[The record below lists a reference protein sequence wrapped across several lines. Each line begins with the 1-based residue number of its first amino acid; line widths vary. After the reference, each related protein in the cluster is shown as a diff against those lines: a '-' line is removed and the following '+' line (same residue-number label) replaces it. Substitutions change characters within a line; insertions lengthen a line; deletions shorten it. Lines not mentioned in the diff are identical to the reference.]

1 MRSQKAAM
9 SDIETLQ
16 MALIGYEAE
25 RQKIEARI
33 GSNSQPVGIALK
45 RYFGPSK
52 GADHRSEAQTQD
64 ECGWSCPDC
73 RSPTKAM
80 GCGEEAVRTFGPR
93 RSSQAQAKTEQG
105 WQGRNRRNLEEKVG
119 GKEGGRGEDGTSRRQ
134 ESGGEESAG
143 KGFMEGREEGCRQ
156 AIAESRR
163 DSGPGHV
170 SGGDR
175 VASAAPL
182 A

>member
-1 MRSQKAAM
+1 M

-25 RQKIEARI
+25 RQKIEATMAEIR
-33 GSNSQPVGIALK
+33 GQLGTH
-45 RYFGPSK
+45 SK
-52 GADHRSEAQTQD
+52 GASAPAKTPTSEAKPKHRMSAAGRARIAEAQT
-64 ECGWSCPDC
+64 EE
-73 RSPTKAM
+73 M
-80 GCGEEAVRTFGPR
+80 GCSEKAFRTCGPR

-134 ESGGEESAG
+134 ASGGEESAG